1 MKASRVRWFFSHLE
15 YLLSM
20 LFMGV
25 MVCLLFVQVV
35 SRYVFGSSLA
45 FTEEIS
51 VILFILSVYIGA
63 IGATRRGQHL
73 RIELLTQTMSPRGQ
87 TVCRIVSNIIFIIVN
102 CILGYGTCL
111 VVANLFKFGMTTP
124 IVKLPKWIP
133 YAVIPLAFLLISIR
147 LVEDTVRQFRNV
159 NSGEYDF
166 CKNDEAAPA
175 DGGTEKEG

>member
-1 MKASRVRWFFSHLE
+1 MKTSKIRWFFDHLE

-25 MVCLLFVQVV
+25 MVCLLFIQVV
-35 SRYVFGSSLA
+35 SRYAFGHTLA

-73 RIELLTQTMSPRGQ
+73 RIELFTQTLSPRGQ
-87 TVCRIVSNIIFIIVN
+87 TICRIIANIIFIIVN

-111 VVANLFKFGMTTP
+111 IVANLFKFGMTTP

-133 YAVIPLAFLLISIR
+133 YAVIPVAFLLISIR
-147 LVEDTVRQFRNV
+147 LVEDTIRQFKILKT
-159 NSGEYDF
+159 GEYDF
-166 CKNDEAAPA
+166 HANGEAAPA
-175 DGGTEKEG
+175 DTKKED